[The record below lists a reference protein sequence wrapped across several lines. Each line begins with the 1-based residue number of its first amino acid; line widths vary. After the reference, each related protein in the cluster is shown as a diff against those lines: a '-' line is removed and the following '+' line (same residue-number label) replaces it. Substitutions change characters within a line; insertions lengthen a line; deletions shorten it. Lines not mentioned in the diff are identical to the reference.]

1 MDVNRQNPYDK
12 KTALHWAA
20 TYVGCGGYQDGILKL
35 LLEAGANVNIRDKE
49 NHTPLYYVAQNSI
62 SVEAN
67 QDLSAGD
74 DDSNIKK
81 ALEIAQFGDMNDPRA
96 EIVRYLSK
104 L

>member
-1 MDVNRQNPYDK
+1 
-12 KTALHWAA
+12 
-20 TYVGCGGYQDGILKL
+20 
-35 LLEAGANVNIRDKE
+35 
-49 NHTPLYYVAQNSI
+49 
-62 SVEAN
+62 VEAI
-67 QDLSAGD
+67 QDLSAGA